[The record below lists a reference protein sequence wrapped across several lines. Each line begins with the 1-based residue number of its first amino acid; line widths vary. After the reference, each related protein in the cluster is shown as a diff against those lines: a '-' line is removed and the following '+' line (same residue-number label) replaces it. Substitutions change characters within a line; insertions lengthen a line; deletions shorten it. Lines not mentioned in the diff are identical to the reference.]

1 MPLDEEPLDRTAI
14 SLELPL
20 RKAPLRADTRHVND
34 DAADP
39 SVPELVPARMLN
51 EFVYC
56 PRLFYLEW
64 VDGSWDENADTA
76 QGAFAHRRSD
86 TSRGRLPE
94 PAEADDGD
102 DPWEGAARSVMLDA
116 PRLGIVAKIDLVEG
130 KDGEVFP
137 VDHKKGKPRA
147 DGGPW
152 EPELIQV
159 AAQILV
165 LRENGYPCDRGYVS
179 FRETRTRSEIVM
191 TPELEGE
198 VRRHV
203 TELRRVA
210 ALAGAPEP
218 LVDSPKCPR
227 CSLVTICLP
236 DETHAL
242 RDGEAG
248 ATRVRRLI
256 ASRSNAAPLYV
267 MEQGA
272 RVGISGGRIEVRK
285 DGDRLASLR
294 EIDVS
299 EVALFGGVSMSQASL
314 RRLAASGVPITHFTL
329 GGWFQAITVGIEPS
343 NVQLRIEQFRRA
355 DDGEASLA
363 LARAFVAAKIRNGRV
378 LLRRNGG
385 DGAIPSVRELQ
396 RLARAADRAESVER
410 LLGIEGAAARE
421 YFRAFAGIL
430 KSSRYAEFFDFERRT
445 RRPPRDAVS
454 AVLSFLYAILT
465 KECALA
471 ARRVGFDPLLGFF
484 HRPRFGRPALAL
496 DLMEEFRPLIADSV
510 ALTLINGSRLT
521 DGDFFGRA
529 GTVTLSAAG
538 RRTVLAALEQRL
550 ATEVLHPTFGYRVSY
565 RRALELQARILAA
578 SLLGDIPAYRAFTTR

>member
-1 MPLDEEPLDRTAI
+1 
-14 SLELPL
+14 
-20 RKAPLRADTRHVND
+20 
-34 DAADP
+34 
-39 SVPELVPARMLN
+39 MLN

-64 VDGSWDENADTA
+64 VDGNWDENADTA
-76 QGAFAHRRSD
+76 QGTLAHRRSD

-94 PAEADDGD
+94 AERTADED
-102 DPWEGAARSVMLDA
+102 DFWEGAARSVTLDA
-116 PRLGIVAKIDLVEG
+116 PQLGIVAKIDLVEG
-130 KDGEVFP
+130 KDGVVFP
-137 VDHKKGKPRA
+137 VDHKKGKPRS
-147 DGGPW
+147 DGAPW
-152 EPELIQV
+152 EPELIQI

-179 FRETRTRSEIVM
+179 FRETRTRSEVVL
-191 TPELEGE
+191 TPELEAD

-203 TELRRVA
+203 AELRRVA
-210 ALAGAPEP
+210 ARTAAPDP

-236 DETHAL
+236 DETNAL
-242 RDGEAG
+242 RDEPIDA
-248 ATRVRRLI
+248 REVRRLI

-285 DGDRLASLR
+285 DSERLASLR

-329 GGWFQAITVGIEPS
+329 GGWFQAMTVGIEPS

-355 DDGEASLA
+355 DDQEACLT
-363 LARAFVAAKIRNGRV
+363 LARAFVGAKIRNGRV

-385 DGAIPSVRELQ
+385 DAAAPSVQELR
-396 RLARAADRAESVER
+396 RLARVAGKARSMEM
-410 LLGIEGAAARE
+410 LLGVEGAAARE
-421 YFRAFAGIL
+421 YFRAFAGL
-430 KSSRYAEFFDFERRT
+430 LRSSRYAEHFTFERRS
-445 RRPPRDAVS
+445 RRPPRDAVN

-471 ARRVGFDPLLGFF
+471 TRRVGFDPLLGFF

-510 ALTLINGSRLT
+510 VMTLINGSRLT

-529 GTVTLSAAG
+529 GTVTLSVAG
-538 RRTVLAALEQRL
+538 RRTVLAALEHRL
-550 ATEVLHPTFGYRVSY
+550 TTEVIHPTFGYRVTY

-578 SLLGDIPAYRAFTTR
+578 ALLGDIPAYRPFITR

>member
-1 MPLDEEPLDRTAI
+1 MP
-14 SLELPL
+14 
-20 RKAPLRADTRHVND
+20 
-34 DAADP
+34 DATHEA
-39 SVPELVPARMLN
+39 VPGLVPARMLN

-64 VDGSWDENADTA
+64 VDGNWDENADTA
-76 QGAFAHRRSD
+76 QGTLAHRRSD

-94 PAEADDGD
+94 PEEGDGGE
-102 DPWEGAARSVMLDA
+102 DPWEGAARSVTLDA
-116 PRLGIVAKIDLVEG
+116 PELGVVAKIDLVEG

-137 VDHKKGKPRA
+137 VDHKKGKPRS
-147 DGGPW
+147 DGAPW

-179 FRETRTRSEIVM
+179 FRETRTRSEVVL
-191 TPELEGE
+191 TPELEAD

-203 TELRRVA
+203 AELRRVA
-210 ALAGAPEP
+210 ARATAPDP

-236 DETHAL
+236 DETHVL
-242 RDGEAG
+242 RDEPAD
-248 ATRVRRLI
+248 ARQVRRLI

-285 DGDRLASLR
+285 DAERLASLR

-363 LARAFVAAKIRNGRV
+363 LARAFVGAKIRNGRV

-385 DGAIPSVRELQ
+385 EGTVPAVRELQ
-396 RLARAADRAESVER
+396 RLARLADKARSVDT
-410 LLGIEGAAARE
+410 LLGVEGAAARE
-421 YFRAFAGIL
+421 YFRAFAGLL
-430 KSSRYAEFFDFERRT
+430 KSSRYAEYFDFERRT
-445 RRPPRDAVS
+445 RRPPRDAVN

-550 ATEVLHPTFGYRVSY
+550 ATEVIHPTFGYRVTY

-578 SLLGDIPAYRAFTTR
+578 SLLGDVPAYRAFTTR